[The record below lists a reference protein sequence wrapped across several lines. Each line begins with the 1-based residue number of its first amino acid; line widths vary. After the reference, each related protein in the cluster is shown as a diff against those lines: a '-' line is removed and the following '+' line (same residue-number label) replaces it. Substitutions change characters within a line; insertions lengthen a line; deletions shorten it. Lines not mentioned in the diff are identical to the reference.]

1 MGEICAG
8 ENTQA
13 GKIAELH
20 SEWRGDRTILA
31 SERRSHAARANRNVP
46 ISCISQPSTLRCRG
60 GKEFAVAVAV
70 LPLGLDWARTLEKF
84 PPDDGAFGVFKRK
97 IPEEEGH
104 LRAINNNTK

>member
-20 SEWRGDRTILA
+20 SEWRGDRTVLA
-31 SERRSHAARANRNVP
+31 SERRSHAARTNRNAP

-60 GKEFAVAVAV
+60 GKEFAVAVLPLPLPGAV
-70 LPLGLDWARTLEKF
+70 LGLDWARALEKF
-84 PPDDGAFGVFKRK
+84 PLDDGAFDVFKRK
-97 IPEEEGH
+97 ISEEEGH
-104 LRAINNNTK
+104 LREQ